1 MDAPQDLVARDSNL
15 DSRHDLAV
23 AQLGTFGA
31 TPATVVLLNSGSA
44 TVCAAPSSANL
55 AARICAPSSQPGS
68 DTITVLASGNSP
80 TGVRRVEL
88 WIDGKKKYDSPDD
101 QLQFKLTLAPGTH
114 KLEIGAVDKFG
125 AVAKTKRFVAV
136 P

>member
-1 MDAPQDLVARDSNL
+1 MDNPQDLVARDFNL

-23 AQLGTFGA
+23 AQFGTFGA
-31 TPATVVLLNSGSA
+31 VPATVVFLNTNSA
-44 TVCAAPSSANL
+44 TICAPPSSANL
-55 AARICAPSSQPGS
+55 AARICAPNSQPSS

-88 WIDGKKKYDSPDD
+88 WIDGKKKYNAPDD
-101 QLQFKLTLAPGTH
+101 QLQFKITLPPGTH

-125 AVAKTKRFVAV
+125 AIAKTKKFVTV